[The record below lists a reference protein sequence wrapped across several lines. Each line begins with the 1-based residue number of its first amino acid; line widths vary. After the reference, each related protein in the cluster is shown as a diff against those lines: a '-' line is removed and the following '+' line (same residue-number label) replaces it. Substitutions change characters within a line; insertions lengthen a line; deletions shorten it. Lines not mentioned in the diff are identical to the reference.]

1 MTSLT
6 NSGGGGGLLCA
17 CWFGGGP
24 AISMA
29 SFEDSSIA
37 NLLWELIC
45 VVCCW
50 FEFVFGDSILRFF
63 ALLASLARGDLLSF
77 PRAPRGGVARGSDGF
92 AQASLVV
99 IVGPSSS

>member
-6 NSGGGGGLLCA
+6 NIGGGGGLLCA

-37 NLLWELIC
+37 NILWVLIC

-50 FEFVFGDSILRFF
+50 FEFMFGDSILRFF
-63 ALLASLARGDLLSF
+63 ALLASLAHGDLLHF
-77 PRAPRGGVARGSDGF
+77 CHGG
-92 AQASLVV
+92 
-99 IVGPSSS
+99 SSAG

>member
-6 NSGGGGGLLCA
+6 NIGGGGGLLCA

-37 NLLWELIC
+37 NLLWELNC

-50 FEFVFGDSILRFF
+50 FEFVFGDSIFRFF
-63 ALLASLARGDLLSF
+63 ALLASLARGICCT
-77 PRAPRGGVARGSDGF
+77 AATGGVVRGSCKF
-92 AQASLVV
+92 AWASLVV
-99 IVGPSSS
+99 IAGPSSS